1 MEKNGCCPMK
11 KLFVFII
18 SLFSIQNCLAQ
29 QIIWAKQFKYGVGLR
44 TNVTL
49 NSLNQKSDSSF
60 IAGAEIWKFGTLI
73 AISQTFYP
81 GVGLIFLSS
90 TGDTTKF
97 INLFSN
103 GRGLRIAMSPFNE
116 IYAGVGV
123 SYDTLLNSKIRIFKL
138 DSEGNILWT
147 RFLFAPTYDRGQVTK
162 LMATPDGGCMVLGH
176 AASVFGAWSDW
187 FLLKYSF
194 SGELEWSQRYNNG
207 GTCEANN
214 IEPMPGGNY
223 LISGTVDNR
232 IWSVVVDVN
241 GQQLSNHFFH
251 NSPNPYIVY
260 GASVIQVPGKAFI
273 SSSSQNIN
281 NSYTSFVGKFD
292 SLKAKVWG
300 GYRQIGLLQPR
311 ASADGGYS
319 NVEGQPGDS
328 NYLRKYTPDSLL
340 LWSVTIGKN
349 SRGQFNDMVYDGFG
363 SAVLAGYKKD
373 ALGTDNAYLVKVAN
387 MGLPFDPTKNKEI
400 YDAEPFKKLIAYPN
414 PCSENLYFKNVFYP
428 SKIEVFDMLGR
439 KKAQFQILPG
449 EGVSLKDLPKGQ
461 YLVRVEA
468 ERKARVVRILKE

>member
-1 MEKNGCCPMK
+1 MK
-11 KLFVFII
+11 KFWIILFL
-18 SLFSIQNCLAQ
+18 SLQPTFCLAQ
-29 QIIWAKQFKYGVGLR
+29 QIIWAKQFLIGSRY
-44 TNVTL
+44 TL
-49 NSLNQKSDSSF
+49 LTSMFQKQDSSF
-60 IAGAEIWKFGTLI
+60 VLGGESRYFGIRLPIT
-73 AISQTFYP
+73 
-81 GVGLIFLSS
+81 GVGYTGTAVIFC
-90 TGDTTKF
+90 TKNGDTTKTV
-97 INLFSN
+97 NLKTYGSHPKVCQ
-103 GRGLRIAMSPFNE
+103 SVFNE
-116 IYAGVGV
+116 IFVGTSV
-123 SYDTLLNSKIRIFKL
+123 TWDTLLHSKIRIFKL

-449 EGVSLKDLPKGQ
+449 EGVSTKDLPKGQ